1 MGNPLWKAKKLK
13 NFSILVEKSEKTCR
27 MIEEERRFR
36 GQRFPLGI
44 ADPFSAMLQAIPVGK
59 AKRGDRR
66 FNNIGGRV

>member
-1 MGNPLWKAKKLK
+1 MQNDGGRTTL
-13 NFSILVEKSEKTCR
+13 S
-27 MIEEERRFR
+27 
-36 GQRFPLGI
+36 GQRLPLGI